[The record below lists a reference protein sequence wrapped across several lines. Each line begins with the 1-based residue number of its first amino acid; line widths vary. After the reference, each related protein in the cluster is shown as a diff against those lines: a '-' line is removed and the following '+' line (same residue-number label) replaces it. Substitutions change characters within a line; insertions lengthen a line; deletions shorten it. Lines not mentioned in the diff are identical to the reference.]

1 MLNIVGMSGFAF
13 GDVQQIDPAAVV
25 AILFDGLV
33 LPPPSDAATSD
44 ETHATT
50 TESSAVTNN
59 ETPAMTD
66 EAEASTNDD
75 SAPES
80 SRPGYSKESTC

>member
-33 LPPPSDAATSD
+33 LPPPSDAASVPD
-44 ETHATT
+44 ETQAAIGDKHGATDD
-50 TESSAVTNN
+50 AQ
-59 ETPAMTD
+59 
-66 EAEASTNDD
+66 ASTNDD

-80 SRPGYSKESTC
+80 SRPGHSKESTC